1 MKPKPGIDVSGALM
15 LIAFSALIAFNQL
28 LVKQVNAGMA
38 PLFQAGMRSAFA
50 IIPVAAYAL
59 WVGKKLSLKDG
70 SFWPGILA
78 GLFFTGEFT
87 MLFLGLDFTTVA
99 RASLFFYTMP
109 FWVALGAHF
118 LIPGDQLTRTKVAGL
133 LLAIS
138 GVVIALLIGD
148 NASGPAAYLGDLM
161 CLLGAMCWA
170 GLTLV
175 ARASRLKR
183 SAPEM
188 QLLYQLAV
196 SAAILIPLAAA
207 TGDTWRDMTPFLGSL
222 FAFQVLIVV
231 SFGFVVWFWLLT
243 IYPASEV
250 ASFGFLAPVFGLFF
264 AWAILGEKFGVNLIL
279 ALALICIGIVLVTRR
294 VSKRPWAKGVAEQV

>member
-1 MKPKPGIDVSGALM
+1 MSVKPGIDLSGALM
-15 LIAFSALIAFNQL
+15 LIAFSALVAFNQL
-28 LVKQVNAGMA
+28 LVKQVNVGMA

-50 IIPVAAYAL
+50 IMPVAVYAL
-59 WVGKKLSLKDG
+59 WAGKKLDLRDG

-87 MLFLGLDFTTVA
+87 MLFLGLDFTSVA

-109 FWVALGAHF
+109 FWVAIGAHF
-118 LIPGDQLTRTKVAGL
+118 LIEGDKLTRVKVAGL

-138 GVVIALLIGD
+138 GVAMALLKGD
-148 NASGPAAYLGDLM
+148 NTSGPDAYLGDLM
-161 CLLGAMCWA
+161 CLLGAICWA

-175 ARASRLKR
+175 ARASRLNQA
-183 SAPEM
+183 APEM

-196 SAAILIPLAAA
+196 SALLLVPLALVS
-207 TGDTWRDMTPFLGSL
+207 GDTWREMTPFLGAL

-243 IYPASEV
+243 IYPASAV

-264 AWAILGEKFGVNLIL
+264 AWAFLGEKIGVNLIL
-279 ALALICIGIVLVTRR
+279 ALALICVGLVLVTRR
-294 VSKRPWAKGVAEQV
+294 ASPRPRTESVAEQA